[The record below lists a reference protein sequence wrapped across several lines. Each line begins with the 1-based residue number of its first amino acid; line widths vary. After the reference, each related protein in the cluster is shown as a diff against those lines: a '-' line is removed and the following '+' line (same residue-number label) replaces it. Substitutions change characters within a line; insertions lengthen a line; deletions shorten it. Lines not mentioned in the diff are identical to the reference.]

1 MICVGYFL
9 LFVIV
14 LAFVFDFRLF
24 AVLIVVVVLTA
35 GLGKPDSV
43 VNSIRSKLQ
52 RSWPATQWQVLEF
65 RDG

>member
-35 GLGKPDSV
+35 GLGKPDCL